1 MEFKTGDKV
10 RVVEL
15 EYMDTAFKID
25 EVITIKRFSK
35 NLMNKEII
43 FFENKSYALYPS
55 QVELVEETSNYITTK
70 EFIKLV
76 EDMGYKIYSGIEEIS
91 IENDSPHGLASVHKT
106 KINTLGITRTLDMP
120 NNLFNVLTLYANT
133 PLELR
138 EEKEQL
144 YTLQC
149 PITDE
154 YLCKKSKTSK
164 KPVWVH
170 KNNIRNGNQSYPTF
184 TQKEIDELPNQEL
197 IKVLKKELVK

>member
-144 YTLQC
+144 YTLEL
-149 PITDE
+149 PNTNSYYRYYVRDNYE
-154 YLCKKSKTSK
+154 YLFDDIHDDNGYQ
-164 KPVWVH
+164 H
-170 KNNIRNGNQSYPTF
+170 KF
-184 TQKEIDELPNQEL
+184 TQKEIDNLPNQEL
-197 IKVLKKELVK
+197 IRTLKQEPVK

>member
-1 MEFKTGDKV
+1 MKLKKGDLV
-10 RVVEL
+10 RVVNDG
-15 EYMDTAFKID
+15 YYFKKGEIY
-25 EVITIKRFSK
+25 TIKEIYLS
-35 NLMNKEII
+35 EII
-43 FFENKSYALYPS
+43 ILFDNWGIKPDSLEPVTHL
-55 QVELVEETSNYITTK
+55 TTK
-70 EFIKLV
+70 EFIKEVEKLGYEVAEEQGELSLFRDGDQVLV
-76 EDMGYKIYSGIEEIS
+76 VNSYENSLFIDGYCFIKKGDNILKIV
-91 IENDSPHGLASVHKT
+91 D
-106 KINTLGITRTLDMP
+106 
-120 NNLFNVLTLYANT
+120 LYLNT

-144 YTLQC
+144 YTSQC

-197 IKVLKKELVK
+197 IKVLKKESVK